1 VLDSRE
7 YICTKFFNKKNHLV
21 NNFIKPALSLLE
33 FSSIATG
40 IIVTDEMIKKAEIE
54 VLESTAVCPG
64 KYLVLIVGE
73 EGPVEESFKKGK
85 EISEGWIVD
94 ELFIPNIHRQVIPAI
109 SATTEIKELKSI
121 GIIETF
127 SVASTIVSADQAV
140 KNSDIKLIEI
150 RLAKGIGG
158 KAYYTFTGELEDVEA
173 GMIAGSKYPESV
185 GFLVNKII
193 IPNPDKTTY
202 EFIL

>member
-1 VLDSRE
+1 MLESRE
-7 YICTKFFNKKNHLV
+7 NICKRFFSKRNHLV

-40 IIVTDEMIKKAEIE
+40 IIVTDEMIKRAEIE
-54 VLESTAVCPG
+54 VLESTPVCPG

-73 EGPVEESFKKGK
+73 VGSVEESFKKGK

-109 SATTEIKELKSI
+109 SAKVEIKGLKSI
-121 GIIETF
+121 GIIET
-127 SVASTIVSADQAV
+127 STVASTVISADQTV
-140 KNSDIKLIEI
+140 KNADVQLIEI
-150 RLAKGIGG
+150 RLANGIGG
-158 KAYYTFTGELEDVEA
+158 KAYYTFTGRLEEVEA
-173 GMIAGSKYPESV
+173 GIIAGSKYPENA

-193 IPNPDKTTY
+193 IPNPDNTTY